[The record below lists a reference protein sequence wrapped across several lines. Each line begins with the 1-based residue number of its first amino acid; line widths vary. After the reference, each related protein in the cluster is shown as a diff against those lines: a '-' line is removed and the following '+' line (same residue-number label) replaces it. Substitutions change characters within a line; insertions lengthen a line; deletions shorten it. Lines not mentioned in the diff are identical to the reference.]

1 MSLGGFISKKFQERK
16 IWSWMPYLKEMD
28 NVICIIKGGLIEK
41 IKIVYD
47 TYSYF
52 NTPFYAL
59 FERKN
64 FQKNCAD
71 M

>member
-1 MSLGGFISKKFQERK
+1 
-16 IWSWMPYLKEMD
+16 MD
-28 NVICIIKGGLIEK
+28 NAVSIIKGGLIEK

-52 NTPFYAL
+52 NTPFYAFL
-59 FERKN
+59 ERKN
-64 FQKNCAD
+64 SQKNCAD